1 MKAHHLLIIITLTLS
16 SCGFQLRGT
25 GGITDVNL
33 GSILLQAPAD
43 STIAAEVRSQLQMAE
58 VELVQTTEQA
68 ELILSLDGEHFE
80 RTVLSVAPDSGKVEE
95 YLLTLGI
102 NLSLTD
108 RASQPLLA
116 GENLTASR
124 DYPFDENAVLGMF
137 SLETRIREDLSRQ
150 IAAGII
156 RRLNAAASK

>member
-33 GSILLQAPAD
+33 GSILLQASAD

-80 RTVLSVAPDSGKVEE
+80 RTVLSVAPDSGKV
-95 YLLTLGI
+95 
-102 NLSLTD
+102 
-108 RASQPLLA
+108 
-116 GENLTASR
+116 
-124 DYPFDENAVLGMF
+124 
-137 SLETRIREDLSRQ
+137 
-150 IAAGII
+150 
-156 RRLNAAASK
+156 

>member
-1 MKAHHLLIIITLTLS
+1 MNAHHLLLITTLILS
-16 SCGFQLRGT
+16 ACGFQLRGT
-25 GGITDVNL
+25 GGITAAGV
-33 GSILLQAPAD
+33 GSILIVAPAN
-43 STIAAEVRSQLQMAE
+43 SAIAAEVRSQLQMTEAK
-58 VELVQTTEQA
+58 LVQTTEQA

-80 RTVLSVAPDSGKVEE
+80 RTILSVSPDSGKVEE

-102 NLSLTD
+102 NLSLAD
-108 RASQPLLA
+108 RTSHPLLA
-116 GENLTASR
+116 GEHLTASR

-156 RRLNAAASK
+156 RRLNAASGN